1 MLIASKE
8 DLIPFVTEEETGYCR
23 WEASRVPTE
32 LLCDASRWYYS
43 SSLRV
48 VNMNSGK
55 NSAVALSF
63 NPLVKRIL
71 LNRSVAKRLSAI
83 RNHVR
88 QNMRLVSKEA
98 KRNKLAK
105 KSIVAERVKLV
116 EEKLHRKVESKE
128 LQSLAHSVLT
138 CASQEYNRI
147 KKKW

>member
-1 MLIASKE
+1 MLASH
-8 DLIPFVTEEETGYCR
+8 
-23 WEASRVPTE
+23 VPTA

-48 VNMNSGK
+48 VNISSSLRVVNMNSGN
-55 NSAVALSF
+55 NSAMALSF
-63 NPLVKRIL
+63 NLLVKRIL

-83 RNHVR
+83 RNDVR
-88 QNMRLVSKEA
+88 QNMRLVSKEE

-105 KSIVAERVKLV
+105 NSIIAERLKLA
-116 EEKLHRKVESKE
+116 EEKLRRKFESKE
-128 LQSLAHSVLT
+128 LQSLSQSLWT